1 MASPDPID
9 GGNPA
14 GISVL
19 VCDHQAMLGD
29 ALAYVIGNAQNRFRM
44 ADDPLTDPKEAVKV
58 GERERPDVAVIGLH
72 FAQGFEGLEAARLF
86 ADVSPDTKIVIL
98 NSEDDDDAAVD
109 ALEAGASGFLR
120 KSAPLD
126 DLLRVMG
133 EVMTDGTLVFPE
145 GMRSMLRRVGMRRAR
160 AREAQERLAR
170 LTPRERQVLDLLADG
185 LNDEQVAERLFI
197 SIRTVETHVRNL
209 VRKLGVSSR
218 LQAVLFALRNG
229 ALEVRPARP
238 GHET

>member
-1 MASPDPID
+1 MASPDLRN
-9 GGNPA
+9 GGKAA

-29 ALAYVIGNAQNRFRM
+29 ALAYVIANSSERFRM
-44 ADDPLTDPKEAVKV
+44 ADHPLTDPQEAVKV
-58 GERERPDVAVIGLH
+58 GEREHPDVAVIGLH
-72 FAQGFEGLEAARLF
+72 FGSGFEGLEAARSF

-126 DLLRVMG
+126 DLLRVMSD
-133 EVMTDGTLVFPE
+133 VMTDGTLVFPE
-145 GMRSMLRRVGMRRAR
+145 GMRSMLRRVGLRRSR
-160 AREAQERLAR
+160 VREAQERIGR
-170 LTPRERQVLDLLADG
+170 LTPRERQVLDLLVDG
-185 LNDEQVAERLFI
+185 LNDEQIAERLFI

-209 VRKLGVSSR
+209 VRKLGVNSR

-229 ALEVRPARP
+229 AADVSPTP
-238 GHET
+238 TSP

>member
-9 GGNPA
+9 GGKTA

-29 ALAYVIGNAQNRFRM
+29 ALAYVIGNAENRFRM
-44 ADDPLTDPKEAVKV
+44 ADHPLTDPHEAVKV

-72 FAQGFEGLEAARLF
+72 FGSGFEGLDAARSF

-98 NSEDDDDAAVD
+98 NSDDDDDAAVD

-120 KSAPLD
+120 KSAPLE
-126 DLLRVMG
+126 DLLRVMS

-145 GMRSMLRRVGMRRAR
+145 GMRSMLRRVGLRRAR

-185 LNDEQVAERLFI
+185 LNDEQIAERLFI

-209 VRKLGVSSR
+209 VRKLGVISR

-229 ALEVRPARP
+229 ALEVRPGALGP
-238 GHET
+238 

>member
-1 MASPDPID
+1 MPSPDLLK
-9 GGNPA
+9 GGKA
-14 GISVL
+14 AAISVL

-29 ALAYVIGNAQNRFRM
+29 ALAYVIGNSSGRFRM
-44 ADDPLTDPKEAVKV
+44 ADDPLTDPQEAVKV

-72 FAQGFEGLEAARLF
+72 FGSGFEGLEAARSF
-86 ADVSPDTKIVIL
+86 ADISPDTKIVIL

-120 KSAPLD
+120 KSAPLE
-126 DLLRVMG
+126 DLLRVIS

-145 GMRSMLRRVGMRRAR
+145 GMRSMLRRVGLRRAHV
-160 AREAQERLAR
+160 REAQERIAR

-185 LNDEQVAERLFI
+185 LNDEQIAERLFI

-229 ALEVRPARP
+229 ATEVRPSP
-238 GHET
+238 VSP